1 MFVRH
6 DSRTALQDPMGLGRR
21 PNVAI
26 LLTCKPQQNLYN
38 TPMRPSTSLFT
49 LSILTLTL
57 LASGC
62 ETTDRA
68 LTAAGRVARG
78 QTGQA
83 IIDLASGKD
92 PSQIARRRLDQY
104 ARDPEALIRDLREAK
119 KDFEAILA
127 VLGTNVGKTWGKKEV
142 QLPERKKYVKYTQ
155 NYKSRAIVDFD
166 SGEILVETLDDHD
179 PQRSLKNAVLTTLL
193 TPQDPRSVDLFS
205 DKEIVL
211 TDDKEPYLFGLVLD
225 QQNKPIRTPTDA
237 EPFAAHLLEKKS
249 ATRTA
254 DQGGIKKT
262 VHYVAMSMVSN
273 LPIKQ
278 AEKYRTLV
286 HQFAQQYNISPS
298 LVFAVIRTESNFNPY
313 AVSSAPAYGLMQ
325 LVPTSG
331 GREAYRKAKGQDVAP
346 SRDYLFDPANN
357 VELGTAYLNVLTFNQ
372 LESVDHNVSREYC
385 VIAAYNTG
393 PSNVFRTFSRDRTTA
408 VNQINSLQPAGVY
421 DQLRKNLPYEETRH
435 YLEKV
440 TGYRKSFVSSSES
453 SIQ

>member
-1 MFVRH
+1 
-6 DSRTALQDPMGLGRR
+6 
-21 PNVAI
+21 
-26 LLTCKPQQNLYN
+26 
-38 TPMRPSTSLFT
+38 MRLSTSLFA
-49 LSILTLTL
+49 LLILTSTL
-57 LASGC
+57 IVSGC

-92 PSQIARRRLDQY
+92 PSQIAKRRLNQY
-104 ARDPEALIRDLREAK
+104 ARDPEALLRDLREAK

-127 VLGTNVGKTWGKKEV
+127 VLGANVGKTWGKKEV

-166 SGEILVETLDDHD
+166 SGEILVETLDDQD
-179 PQRSLKNAVLTTLL
+179 PQRSLRNAVVTTLL

-211 TDDKEPYLFGLVLD
+211 TDDKEPYLLGLVLD

-237 EPFAAHLLEKKS
+237 EPFAAHLLEKRS

-254 DQGGIKKT
+254 DQDGIKKT
-262 VHYVAMSMVSN
+262 VHYVTMSMVSN

-331 GREAYRKAKGQDVAP
+331 GREAYRKARGQDVAP

-372 LESVDHNVSREYC
+372 LEAVDHNVSREYC

>member
-1 MFVRH
+1 
-6 DSRTALQDPMGLGRR
+6 
-21 PNVAI
+21 
-26 LLTCKPQQNLYN
+26 
-38 TPMRPSTSLFT
+38 MRPGASLCALLIATFAFT
-49 LSILTLTL
+49 
-57 LASGC
+57 ASGC

-83 IIDLASGKD
+83 IIDLAAGKD
-92 PSQIARRRLDQY
+92 PAQIAKRRLDQY
-104 ARDPEALIRDLREAK
+104 ARDPEALLRDLREAK

-127 VLGTNVGKTWGKKEV
+127 VLGVNVGKTWGKKEV

-166 SGEILVETLDDHD
+166 SGEILVETLDDQD
-179 PQRSLKNAVLTTLL
+179 PQRSLKNAVVTTLL

-225 QQNKPIRTPTDA
+225 QKNRPIRSPEEA
-237 EPFAAHLLEKKS
+237 EPFAAYILERKY
-249 ATRTA
+249 ATRIV
-254 DQGGIKKT
+254 DQEGTKKT
-262 VHYVAMSMVSN
+262 VHLVTMDMVSN
-273 LPIKQ
+273 LPMKQ

-286 HQFAQQYNISPS
+286 HRFAEHYNISPS

-346 SRDYLFDPANN
+346 SREYLFDPANN
-357 VELGTAYLNVLTFNQ
+357 VELGTAYLNVLMFNQ
-372 LESVDHNVSREYC
+372 LEAVDHDVSREYC

-408 VNQINSLQPAGVY
+408 VNQINGLQPAGVY
-421 DQLRKNLPYEETRH
+421 DQLRKKLPYEETRN

-440 TGYRKSFVSSSES
+440 TGYRKSFVNSSES
-453 SIQ
+453 SSQ

>member
-1 MFVRH
+1 M
-6 DSRTALQDPMGLGRR
+6 L
-21 PNVAI
+21 
-26 LLTCKPQQNLYN
+26 
-38 TPMRPSTSLFT
+38 
-49 LSILTLTL
+49 
-57 LASGC
+57 
-62 ETTDRA
+62 
-68 LTAAGRVARG
+68 
-78 QTGQA
+78 
-83 IIDLASGKD
+83 
-92 PSQIARRRLDQY
+92 
-104 ARDPEALIRDLREAK
+104 RDLREAK

-127 VLGTNVGKTWGKKEV
+127 VLGVNVGKTWGKKEV

-166 SGEILVETLDDHD
+166 SARNSRRNAG
-179 PQRSLKNAVLTTLL
+179 RSRPSTKLKSAIITTLL

-211 TDDKEPYLFGLVLD
+211 TGDKEPYLFGLVLD
-225 QQNKPIRTPTDA
+225 QQNKPIRRRGRRA
-237 EPFAAHLLEKKS
+237 LCRLS
-249 ATRTA
+249 ARKEICHA
-254 DQGGIKKT
+254 GRRPRRNQEDG
-262 VHYVAMSMVSN
+262 HYVTIEMVSN
-273 LPIKQ
+273 LPMKQ

-286 HQFAQQYNISPS
+286 HQFAEQYNISPS

-357 VELGTAYLNVLTFNQ
+357 VELGTAYLNVLMFNQ
-372 LESVDHNVSREYC
+372 LEAVDHNVSREYC

-421 DQLRKNLPYEETRH
+421 DQLRKICPTKRPAAIW
-435 YLEKV
+435 K
-440 TGYRKSFVSSSES
+440 K
-453 SIQ
+453 

>member
-1 MFVRH
+1 
-6 DSRTALQDPMGLGRR
+6 
-21 PNVAI
+21 
-26 LLTCKPQQNLYN
+26 
-38 TPMRPSTSLFT
+38 MRPSVPLSSL
-49 LSILTLTL
+49 LILIFALFI
-57 LASGC
+57 AGC

-78 QTGQA
+78 QSGQA

-92 PSQIARRRLDQY
+92 PAKIAKKRLDQY
-104 ARDPEALIRDLREAK
+104 ARDPDALLRDLREAK

-127 VLGTNVGKTWGKKEV
+127 VLGVNVGKTWGKKEV

-166 SGEILVETLDDHD
+166 SGEILVETLDNQD
-179 PQRSLKNAVLTTLL
+179 PQKSLKNAVITTLL

-205 DKEIVL
+205 DKEIIL
-211 TDDKEPYLFGLVLD
+211 TDDKVPYLFGLVLD
-225 QQNKPIRTPTDA
+225 QQNRPVRSPEDA
-237 EPFAAHLLEKKS
+237 EPFAAYLLETKY
-249 ATRTA
+249 ATRVI
-254 DQGGIKKT
+254 DQDGTNKT
-262 VHYVAMSMVSN
+262 VHYVTIAMVSN
-273 LPIKQ
+273 LPMKQ
-278 AEKYRTLV
+278 ADKYRPLV
-286 HQFAQQYNISPS
+286 HQFAQHYDISPS
-298 LVFAVIRTESNFNPY
+298 LVFAIIRTESNFNPY

-357 VELGTAYLNVLTFNQ
+357 VELGTAYLNVLMFNQ
-372 LESVDHNVSREYC
+372 LEAVDHNVSREYC

-421 DQLRKNLPYEETRH
+421 DQLRKKLPYEETRH

-440 TGYRKSFVSSSES
+440 NSFRKSFVNSSES
-453 SIQ
+453 SN